1 MREIFI
7 ERREDILRVAIKDN
21 RELTECY
28 IEENNNE
35 PISGELYKGI
45 VKRIVPSINAAFIDI
60 GYEKDVYMT
69 LDKRTSESLKV
80 GSDLVVEVVKE
91 ELGKKSAKVTNL
103 YSIAGNYLVIETR
116 HKSLVVSRKIKNK
129 GFEKEIKSLLE
140 KPDEIGITIRTKA
153 EKVGIYEIKKEFNEL
168 YEAYKEIVQ
177 KCKYELKPGKLY
189 DNNSLMNRIKK
200 DFITEETARVV
211 VDDKDDFELMKNV
224 FKGTEIKVEMH
235 NDVRTLFTHYGI
247 EKSILSL
254 RNNRINLKCGGNIVI
269 EKTEAMYT
277 IDINSA
283 KNNIKSNDNTTADIT
298 NIEAAKEIAKQI
310 KLRNISGIIVIDFIE
325 SYNDLAKEKVIN
337 ILKKELD
344 KDKQKSKVYD
354 FTELGLVQIARV
366 RRGKSIY
373 DFIEEKCTRCKG
385 QGMVLKLSYIYLLIK
400 NEIIRWDVENS
411 IKDFHITLNKIYE
424 KDIRGDI
431 FRFLKE
437 INALDLNIYLTF
449 DEFDEF
455 YRIEPLIF
463 KNQIENVKDFLV
475 KNIEKY

>member
-60 GYEKDVYMT
+60 GYEKDAYMA
-69 LDKRTSESLKV
+69 LDKKTSENLKV
-80 GSDLVVEVVKE
+80 GSELVVEVVKE

-116 HKSLVVSRKIKNK
+116 HKSLIISRKIKNK

-140 KPDEIGITIRTKA
+140 KPEEIGITIRTKA
-153 EKVGIYEIKKEFNEL
+153 EKAGIYEIQKEFKEL
-168 YEAYKEIVQ
+168 YEVYKEIIQ

-224 FKGTEIKVEMH
+224 FKDTEIKVEIH
-235 NDVRTLFTHYGI
+235 NDVRTLFAHYGI

-254 RNNRINLKCGGNIVI
+254 RNNRVNLKCGGNIVI

-283 KNNIKSNDNTTADIT
+283 KNNTKSIDNTTADIT

-354 FTELGLVQIARV
+354 FTELGLVQIARA

-424 KDIRGDI
+424 KEVRGDI

-437 INALDLNIYLTF
+437 IDALNLNIYLTF
-449 DEFDEF
+449 EEFDEF
-455 YRIEPLIF
+455 YRVEPLIF

>member
-7 ERREDILRVAIKDN
+7 ERRENILRLAIKEN
-21 RELTECY
+21 KELTECY

-35 PISGELYKGI
+35 PVSGELYKGI

-60 GYEKDVYMT
+60 GYEKDAYMS
-69 LDKRTSESLKV
+69 LDKKMSETLKV
-80 GSDLVVEVVKE
+80 GHELVVEVLKE
-91 ELGKKSAKVTNL
+91 EIGKKAAKVTNV
-103 YSIAGNYLVIETR
+103 YSIAGNYLVVETR
-116 HKSLVVSRKIKNK
+116 HKSLVISRKIKNR

-140 KPDEIGITIRTKA
+140 KPEEIGVTIRTKA
-153 EKVGIYEIKKEFNEL
+153 ENAGIYEIQKELKEL
-168 YEAYKEIVQ
+168 YEVYLKLVQ

-200 DFITEETARVV
+200 DFINDETTRIVLDSKV
-211 VDDKDDFELMKNV
+211 DFELMKSV
-224 FKGTEIKVEMH
+224 FVDSQINIELH
-235 NDVRTLFTHYGI
+235 NDMTTLFAQSGI

-254 RNNRINLKCGGNIVI
+254 RNNKVNLKCGGNIVI
-269 EKTEAMYT
+269 EKTEAMYA

-283 KNNIKSNDNTTADIT
+283 KNSSSSRDNTTADIT

-325 SYNDLAKEKVIN
+325 SYNELAKEKVIN
-337 ILKKELD
+337 ILKKELS

-354 FTELGLVQIARV
+354 FTELGLVQIARA

-373 DFIEEKCTRCKG
+373 DFIEEKCSRCKG
-385 QGMVLKLSYIYLLIK
+385 QSVILKLSYIYLLIK
-400 NEIIRWDVENS
+400 NEILRWDLENGV
-411 IKDFHITLNKIYE
+411 KDFHITLNKIYE
-424 KDIRGDI
+424 NDVKEDI

-449 DEFDEF
+449 EAFDEF
-455 YRIEPLIF
+455 YKVEPLLF